1 MTEADI
7 WIEMPSEPQ
16 ICLPRTSVLGDQSPS
31 KYYYQKTTNQSEEV
45 EIVRLL
51 NKAKFPV
58 YLATYKNSHYAMKVF
73 PIEEDSAKAYFKNEI
88 RFSYLNHPNVI
99 HTISIQQD
107 KQVSYRETPKRI
119 SFILTE
125 FAPLG
130 DLFQFTSKYH
140 QKLCETFIRTF
151 FRDLIEGLQ
160 YIHSQ
165 GIAHLDLKLENL
177 LVGEDSKLKI
187 ADFDLACSLRDTEL
201 KTKGSRC
208 FRAPEMVNLK
218 CKSPAAA
225 DIYSAGIIL
234 FVLKCGG
241 ILPHTEEMLL
251 KDVNLYKLLN
261 NNNGEFWKMHCMI
274 QKKAPSFFSDDFKE
288 LFNGMTKID
297 PKERFTIVDIKK
309 STWYNG
315 PIFSNR
321 EMKNFIQKLT
331 SDHEN

>member
-7 WIEMPSEPQ
+7 CIEMPSEPQ
-16 ICLPRTSVLGDQSPS
+16 VCVPRSSVLGDQSPS
-31 KYYYQKTTNQSEEV
+31 KYSYTQATNQSNEV

-51 NKAKFPV
+51 NKAKFSV
-58 YLATYKNSHYAMKVF
+58 YLATYKNSQCAMKIF
-73 PIEEDSAKAYFKNEI
+73 PVEEEKAQTYFKNEI
-88 RFSYLNHPNVI
+88 RFSYLNHPNII
-99 HTISIQQD
+99 HTISIQQE
-107 KQVSYRETPKRI
+107 KQVCFREATKRI

-140 QKLCETFIRTF
+140 QKLCETFVRTF

-160 YIHSQ
+160 YIHNQ
-165 GIAHLDLKLENL
+165 DIAHLDLKLENL

-234 FVLKCGG
+234 FVLKSGG

-251 KDVNLYKLLN
+251 KDVNLYKILYN
-261 NNNGEFWKMHCMI
+261 NNSEFWKTHCII
-274 QKKAPSFFSDDFKE
+274 QKKAPSYFSDDFKV

-297 PKERFTIVDIKK
+297 SKERFTIADIKQ
-309 STWYNG
+309 SAWYSG

-321 EMKNFIQKLT
+321 EMKNYIQKLT
-331 SDHEN
+331 SNQK